1 MNDVLKNDVNKATR
15 KYPNPWI
22 RSLYNIMSHLLGQQQ
37 QHVQEKA
44 DQNIRVKLEH
54 AKVTIFL
61 QKRQNFIEIHH

>member
-1 MNDVLKNDVNKATR
+1 
-15 KYPNPWI
+15 
-22 RSLYNIMSHLLGQQQ
+22 MSHLLGQQ